1 MYGERR
7 ANANEEKDGK
17 CLNLNQGY
25 LYDVGRDFSESLLAE
40 VQKI

>member
-25 LYDVGRDFSESLLAE
+25 RYDEGKDFSGSPLAE